1 MFFFIL
7 KNMHLETY
15 VVNIAGIMVCII
27 ATVLGIVVDITGT
40 STVLKTITS
49 QDHCKYHMI
58 VRKPVNHE

>member
-15 VVNIAGIMVCII
+15 VVNMDTRSLIVCII
-27 ATVLGIVVDITGT
+27 ATVPGIVVDRTDT
-40 STVLKTITS
+40 STVVTT

-58 VRKPVNHE
+58 VRKPVSHK